1 MVEHDWG
8 GGGGGRGETPEKQ
21 SEQADTM
28 QEVATFK
35 GFQGESTQHF

>member
-1 MVEHDWG
+1 MG
-8 GGGGGRGETPEKQ
+8 GGGDRGGGETPEKQ

-28 QEVATFK
+28 QEVTTFK